1 MDFVGSNI
9 LTIVTF
15 TPAAGALLILFYN
28 RAHGRSI
35 RTFALIITLLAFV
48 FSLYLV
54 VRFDSS
60 NPDFQFGV
68 RVPWMPSLGI
78 DYSMG
83 VDGISLFLILL
94 TTLLTPLAILASSSI
109 NDRLK
114 EYFIFMLLLES
125 GMIGVFASLD
135 FFLFYVF
142 WEVMLI
148 PMYFLIGVW
157 GGERRIYAAMKF
169 VLYTMIGSVLML
181 VAIIALYFIHGN
193 ATGTFTFS
201 YPQIQSALASG
212 RLVPSPA
219 IELWLFVAFFL
230 AFAIK
235 VPLFPFH
242 TWLPDAHV
250 EAPTAGS
257 VLLAGVLLKMG
268 TYGLVR
274 FSLPLFPHISH
285 LFAPLI
291 SMLAVVGIIYGAL
304 VAMVQP
310 DMKKLVAYSS
320 VSHLGFIVLGIFSF
334 TIQGLE
340 GAIYQM
346 LNHGISTG
354 ALFLLVGV
362 IYDRRHTRLIEEFGG
377 LANRMP
383 VYATFFLIVT
393 LSSIGLPGLNGFVG
407 EFLVLLGTFGV
418 NHIRA
423 AVAALGVILSAVYM
437 LWMYQRVMWGRIE
450 NDRNAS
456 LADLAGR
463 ERAMLVPILIMIFW
477 MGMYSSYFLRP
488 MDASVMKLLNQ
499 TQAGRVEYAR
509 DLNTFPSAL
518 RRGGATAGR
527 GASPIGRS
535 LKKGWSADLTTPSAP
550 PACWLPAH
558 PPLLCEEGNVL
569 ASK

>member
-1 MDFVGSNI
+1 MEFFTSNI

-15 TPAAGALLILFYN
+15 TPAAGALLFLFYD
-28 RAHGRSI
+28 REHARSI
-35 RTFALIITLLAFV
+35 RISALLFTLLAFF

-54 VRFDSS
+54 ARFDSS
-60 NPDFQFGV
+60 NPDFQFGLK
-68 RVPWMPSLGI
+68 VPWIASLGI
-78 DYSMG
+78 DSSVG
-83 VDGISLFLILL
+83 VDGISIFLILL
-94 TTLLTPLAILASSSI
+94 TTLLTPLAILASWSI
-109 NDRLK
+109 HDRLK
-114 EYFIFMLLLES
+114 EYFIFILLLET

-142 WEVMLI
+142 WEVTLV

-181 VAIIALYFIHGN
+181 VAIIALYFIHGD
-193 ATGTFTFS
+193 ATGIFTFS

-212 RLVPSPA
+212 RMVLTPT
-219 IELWLFVAFFL
+219 IELWLFLAFFL
-230 AFAIK
+230 AFAVK

-242 TWLPDAHV
+242 TCLPDAHV

-291 SMLAVVGIIYGAL
+291 SMLAIVGIIYGAL

-334 TIQGLE
+334 TVQGLE

-362 IYDRRHTRLIEEFGG
+362 IYDRRHTRLIDDFGG
-377 LANRMP
+377 IANRMP
-383 VYATFFLIVT
+383 VYAAFFLIVT

-407 EFLVLLGTFGV
+407 EFLILLGTFGA
-418 NHIRA
+418 NRIRGT
-423 AVAALGVILSAVYM
+423 VAAIGVILSAVYM
-437 LWMYQRVMWGRIE
+437 LWMYQRVMWGQVE
-450 NDRNAS
+450 NERNRN
-456 LADLAGR
+456 LLDLGGR
-463 ERAMLVPILIMIFW
+463 ERAMLIPLLVIMLW

-488 MDASVMKLLNQ
+488 MDASVMKLVNQ
-499 TQAGRVEYAR
+499 TQTGQVEYAR
-509 DLNTFPSAL
+509 QA
-518 RRGGATAGR
+518 R
-527 GASPIGRS
+527 
-535 LKKGWSADLTTPSAP
+535 
-550 PACWLPAH
+550 
-558 PPLLCEEGNVL
+558 
-569 ASK
+569 